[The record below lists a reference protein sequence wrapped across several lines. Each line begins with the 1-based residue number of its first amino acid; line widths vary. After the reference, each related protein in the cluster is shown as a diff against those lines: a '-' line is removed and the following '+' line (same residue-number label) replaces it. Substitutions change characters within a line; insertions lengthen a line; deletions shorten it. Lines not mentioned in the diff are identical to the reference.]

1 MNPFRLIRRLFDW
14 VLSWAEKR
22 YGRWALAVLSFAE
35 ASFFP
40 IPPDPLLVALCL
52 GSRTRAFYFALICSV
67 ASVLG
72 GLAGYAIGHFA
83 FDKIGEFILKWYEA
97 RDLYVSVQG
106 HYAEHGF
113 LYVLLA
119 GFTPIP
125 YKIFTIAAGVFE
137 LNLFAFVMASAISR
151 SARFFL
157 VAAAIYR
164 FGVPVMTFINR
175 WFNLLTIAFA
185 ILLIGSFLVLKMI
198 THTV

>member
-1 MNPFRLIRRLFDW
+1 M
-14 VLSWAEKR
+14 LSWAEKR
-22 YGRWALAVLSFAE
+22 YGGWALAVLSFAE

-83 FDKIGEFILKWYEA
+83 FDKIGQFILNWYEA
-97 RDLYVSVQG
+97 WDVYVSVQG
-106 HYAEHGF
+106 HYAEYGF

-125 YKIFTIAAGVFE
+125 YKVFTIAAGVFE
-137 LNLFAFVMASAISR
+137 LSLFSFVMASAISR

-164 FGVPVMTFINR
+164 FGEPVMKFINR

-185 ILLIGSFLVLKMI
+185 ILLIGSFFVLKLI
-198 THTV
+198 TH